1 MLQVTGDAFK
11 EAVEINK
18 SLSALLDVIDSLSRQ
33 GASGK
38 AAKGA
43 VPYRNHLLT
52 QLMSDSLG
60 GNAKTLVIAPQY
72 V

>member
-1 MLQVTGDAFK
+1 MTGEAFK

-33 GASGK
+33 ADNK
-38 AAKGA
+38 ANRGS

-60 GNAKTLVIAPQY
+60 GNAKTLVCIVTHFDA
-72 V
+72 